1 MMAVRGTLARLLV
14 DQWDFSC
21 ETSAIDL
28 SLSISE
34 EDITSL
40 CDTAAAY
47 APTLAA
53 FTIEHNGYMV
63 APLGIAGSIEQEM
76 NARMGVQNSYV
87 AALFSTDL
95 PFCPAYVLDTTFGAT
110 MTIEAPATGIL
121 TLNGS
126 WGQGNGGHR
135 GYRAFDGNAT
145 ATGNQTAADWGA
157 VGSQGG
163 EAYLFLQGVTGTL
176 GSATVTVSHSTS
188 SGGTYTVLGTFTL
201 TALGAYE
208 INFTGTVNRWLRVGI
223 TSMGG
228 TTGLDMVVIICVRG
242 VTE

>member
-1 MMAVRGTLARLLV
+1 VAVRGTLARLLV

-28 SLSISE
+28 TLAISE

-53 FTIEHNGYMV
+53 FTIEHNGYMKT
-63 APLGIAGSIEQEM
+63 PLGIAGSIEQEM
-76 NARMGVQNSYV
+76 NARMGVQGSYV
-87 AALFSTDL
+87 AALFGTDV
-95 PFCPAYVLDTTFGAT
+95 PFCPVYVLDNTFGAT

-121 TLNGS
+121 TLSGA
-126 WGQGNGGHR
+126 WGQGQGGHR
-135 GYRAFDGNAT
+135 GYRMFDGVAS
-145 ATGNQTAADWGA
+145 ATGNQTPGDWGV
-157 VGSQGG
+157 VGTQGG
-163 EAYLFLQGVTGTL
+163 EAYLFLREVTGSL

-201 TALGAYE
+201 TAVGAYE
-208 INFTGTVNRWLRVGI
+208 INFTGTVNRWLRLAI

-228 TTGLDMVVIICVRG
+228 ATALDMMACACVRG